1 MSNKNQKYRSLS
13 KRKISWLAHKIIKV
27 LEEECLAGD
36 MSIYFNNKVI
46 RISLKFDKDW
56 NPVWKEKHCNN
67 VDPHTYLTY
76 AAYNHIISISTE
88 GGLYDK
94 LNYGNGEFPKKL
106 EKLFEQHGIYWELGD
121 SWNLSFFP
129 VTENDSHIQ
138 YTRYNKPKEAEFIY
152 DTMPEAACPSE
163 LMQIM
168 KEWYKLSSVTGDKGG
183 CVIGAKMIFEYNGK
197 LYHMAPCS
205 PWQGE
210 GSWTPHVEYIKSKLA
225 EIGATNIQWDYGM
238 LD

>member
-13 KRKISWLAHKIIKV
+13 KRKISWLAHEIIRV
-27 LEEECLAGD
+27 LEEKYLADD

-46 RISLKFDKDW
+46 RISAKYNKDE
-56 NPVWKEKHCNN
+56 VIWKERHYMA
-67 VDPHTYLTY
+67 VDPHDYFEY

-88 GGLYDK
+88 GGLYDR
-94 LNYGNGEFPKKL
+94 LNYDTGEFPKEL
-106 EKLFEQHGIYWELGD
+106 EKLFRDHGIYWEFGNA
-121 SWNLSFFP
+121 WNLSFFP
-129 VTENDSHIQ
+129 IEDDSHIA

>member
-27 LEEECLAGD
+27 LEDECLASD
-36 MSIYFNNKVI
+36 MSVYFNNKVI
-46 RISLKFDKDW
+46 RISLKFDKEW
-56 NPVWKEKHCNN
+56 NPIWKECHYYNI
-67 VDPHTYLTY
+67 DPHNYFEY
-76 AAYNHIISISTE
+76 AAYDHIISISTE
-88 GGLYDK
+88 GGLYDR
-94 LNYGNGEFPKKL
+94 LNYDTGEFPEEL
-106 EKLFEQHGIYWELGD
+106 EKLFRDHGIYWELGNA
-121 SWNLSFFP
+121 WNLSFFP
-129 VTENDSHIQ
+129 IGDDSHIA

-152 DTMPEAACPSE
+152 DTMPEEDCPSA

-168 KEWYKLSSVTGDKGG
+168 KEWYKLSSVTGDNGG

-197 LYHMAPCS
+197 LYHMAPAS